1 MLVLQPFTSSTE
13 WPGRPASVPAVSVVI
28 AARDEADCIGKLLG
42 EIVATLETHEDYEII
57 VVDDGSADGTADAVR
72 AAVTSHGRIAL
83 LGHRRS
89 CGQSA
94 AIRTGV
100 EAALGGL
107 IVTLDG
113 DGQNDP
119 ADIPT
124 LLALYRAAAASNGV
138 RMVAGQRVRRNDPFA
153 RRMASRIANGARAR
167 LLGDGIRDTGCGIKV
182 FDREAFLRLPYF
194 DHMHRFLPALMQREG
209 FKVLTCPVNHRPRS
223 AGRSKYSNWG
233 RLWVGI
239 VDLVGV
245 AWLGR
250 RFARREIIAE

>member
-1 MLVLQPFTSSTE
+1 MLVLQPFTSSGE
-13 WPGRPASVPAVSVVI
+13 PPGRPATGPAVSVVI
-28 AARDEADCIGKLLG
+28 AARDEAACIGSLLD
-42 EIVATLETHEDYEII
+42 EIAATLEAREDYEII
-57 VVDDGSADGTADAVR
+57 VVDDGSTDGTADAVR
-72 AAVTSHGRIAL
+72 AAATVHGRIAL

-119 ADIPT
+119 GDIPAM
-124 LLALYRAAAASNGV
+124 LALYRAAAASKGV
-138 RMVAGQRVRRNDPFA
+138 RMVAGERRRRNDPLA
-153 RRMASRIANGARAR
+153 RRIASRFANGVRAR
-167 LLGDGIRDTGCGIKV
+167 LLGDGIRDTGCGIKM

-209 FKVLTCPVNHRPRS
+209 FRVLTCPVNHRPRR
-223 AGRSKYSNWG
+223 AGQSKYSNWG

>member
-1 MLVLQPFTSSTE
+1 MLTI
-13 WPGRPASVPAVSVVI
+13 RPNVSLAGPVPWSGEAPAISIVI
-28 AARDEADCIGKLLG
+28 AAKDEEACIGHLLD
-42 EIVATLETHEDYEII
+42 EIVEVMEGRERYEVV
-57 VVDDGSADGTADAVR
+57 VVDDGSTDGTADAVR
-72 AAVTSHGRIAL
+72 AAAALHGRISL

-94 AIRTGV
+94 AIRTGA

-119 ADIPT
+119 ADIPA
-124 LLALYRAAAASNGV
+124 LLALYRVGSAAGVV
-138 RMVAGQRVRRNDPFA
+138 RMVTGQRVRRNDPLA
-153 RRMASRIANGARAR
+153 KRAASKIANRVRAS
-167 LLGDGIRDTGCGIKV
+167 LLGDGIADTGCGIKV

-233 RLWVGI
+233 RLWVGL
-239 VDLVGV
+239 VDLAGV

-250 RFARREIIAE
+250 RFARREIVAE